1 MSAEMTLPEEWV
13 ETNLGRILE
22 LKYGKSLPDKSRDGI
37 GFPVY
42 GSNGKVGLHSQAF
55 VNKEGIIVGRKGSY
69 GEVQYS
75 ATPFSPIDTTYFIDE
90 YWNQP
95 ISFWFYQ
102 LKKLPLT
109 SLNRSTAIPGLNRE
123 DAYEQKV
130 ALPPLAEQHQIAQ
143 RLDEL
148 LAQVDTIKARLDAI
162 PAILKRF
169 HQSVLSA
176 AVSGKLTE
184 EWRSNNNYTDPW
196 LELKVKNIVTKVE
209 AGKSLKCIET
219 PPQNDEYGIIK
230 ISAVTWG
237 IFDENE
243 SKTLPNR
250 NLFIEDRRVNAGDFL
265 ISRAN
270 TIELLGNPVIV
281 EKVTKNLMLSDKVLR
296 LVMDDKN
303 KRWLSLFLRSSVGRY
318 EIESRSTG
326 NQLSMRN
333 IGQSSLLD
341 IDLPK
346 PSDKEQEEIVRRVDQ
361 FFAFADQIE
370 QRVNDAKAR
379 VDKLTQSI
387 LAKAFRGE
395 LTADWRAEHPELISG
410 ENSAEALLAKIQA
423 AKAALEGK
431 KKKGKAA

>member
-169 HQSVLSA
+169 RQSVLSA

-184 EWRSNNNYTDPW
+184 ASLDTKNQWPEAKLSQLCLSISDGDHQAPPKSEHGVPFVVISDISSGKLNIETVER
-196 LELKVKNIVTKVE
+196 KVLPEYYSGLKNIRKPEEHDVLYSVT
-209 AGKSLKCIET
+209 GSF
-219 PPQNDEYGIIK
+219 GI
-230 ISAVTWG
+230 
-237 IFDENE
+237 
-243 SKTLPNR
+243 
-250 NLFIEDRRVNAGDFL
+250 
-265 ISRAN
+265 
-270 TIELLGNPVIV
+270 PVIV
-281 EKVTKNLMLSDKVLR
+281 NTDADFCFQRHIAILKPNHEIINFKFLYFCLLSDQTYKQAEKIATGTAQKTVPLTGLR
-296 LVMDDKN
+296 
-303 KRWLSLFLRSSVGRY
+303 
-318 EIESRSTG
+318 EIKIP
-326 NQLSMRN
+326 N
-333 IGQSSLLD
+333 
-341 IDLPK
+341 
-346 PSDKEQEEIVRRVDQ
+346 PSIKKQNEIVHRIDQ
-361 FFAFADQIE
+361 FFTFADQIE
-370 QRVNDAKAR
+370 QRVNDAKSR

-423 AKAALEGK
+423 AKEALGGK